1 MTDDG
6 YTVRRLEKPGFGIPE
21 DKKQILEQTTKRYH
35 VMLQGNELT
44 SYGSA
49 KDFSSIIHSFIQCMI
64 YVSCIWYLCGDSRH
78 FLNPV
83 ISTRCDKSS
92 LKKWKGEKMTLKEIE
107 KRFYRDHYKKT
118 FKYSGIM
125 EFVQNDTILKL

>member
-1 MTDDG
+1 MGIQTYMDDYVNWVKKETAIYRAGDYYEITIPFLNEENDYLQFYAKLKGGKLQLTDDG

-64 YVSCIWYLCGDSRH
+64 YVSCI
-78 FLNPV
+78 
-83 ISTRCDKSS
+83 
-92 LKKWKGEKMTLKEIE
+92 
-107 KRFYRDHYKKT
+107 
-118 FKYSGIM
+118 
-125 EFVQNDTILKL
+125 